1 MNKTAPITIKEA
13 DIYGAFPI
21 KAITTN
27 DEKNVVDKNMRR
39 IINNCWGMFE
49 RAITL
54 PAILLLRTISPI
66 TKHNIAAIVSIL

>member
-13 DIYGAFPI
+13 DIYGSFPI

-27 DEKNVVDKNMRR
+27 DKKNVMDKNMRR
-39 IINNCWGMFE
+39 IINNCRGISK